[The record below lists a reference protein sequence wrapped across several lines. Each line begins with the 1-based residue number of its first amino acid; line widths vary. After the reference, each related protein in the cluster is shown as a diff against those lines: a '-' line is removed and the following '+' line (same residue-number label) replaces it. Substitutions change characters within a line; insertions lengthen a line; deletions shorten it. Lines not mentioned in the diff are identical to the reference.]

1 MPARVAVRDIAFFE
15 RRVDFARP
23 FQFGVSTVTAA
34 PQVFVRVAVD
44 VEGVGTSIGA
54 SAEMMAPKW
63 FDKRP
68 ALSPEATIDELRRAL
83 RIARELYLSES
94 GFETP
99 FGLHAARVQTQREA
113 CAKQDIPALA
123 AMFGPA
129 EIDKAIIDAVLRAY
143 QISFFGGMATNIA
156 GLDTALTPDIDD
168 AALVH
173 FLKTRSP
180 PSQVAVRHT
189 VGLRDDI
196 DDLHAEVLATGC
208 RYFKLK
214 LGGDVAADAM
224 RLAAIGKVLDAV
236 ANASGR
242 RVAVTVDA
250 NEQYADLAALTD
262 LCVRLRDD
270 DRLSSIASRLL
281 YIEQPLPRELTL
293 ETPLGGLGSHAI
305 IIDEADDGYDAFP
318 NAKALGYRGVSSKSC
333 KGVYKALLNGARAAT
348 WSTESADYFVA
359 AEDLTCHPGLAL
371 QQDMALGACLG
382 VSHAERNG
390 HHYVDGFAGA
400 PQAEAETFLAGH
412 SDLYHR
418 TADGIRVAIHD
429 GALSTRSLA
438 GRGFASCVHP
448 DWTSLDP
455 PEKPAN
461 KIVQET
467 TV

>member
-23 FQFGVSTVTAA
+23 FQFGVSIVAAA

-44 VEGVGTSIGA
+44 VEGIGTSVGA

-68 ALSPEATIDELRRAL
+68 ALSPEATISELRRAL
-83 RIARELYLSES
+83 WIARELYLSES
-94 GFETP
+94 GLETP
-99 FGLHAARVQTQREA
+99 FGLHAARVQAQREA
-113 CAKQDIPALA
+113 CAKEDIPALA

-129 EIDKAIIDAVLRAY
+129 EIDKAIIDAVLRAH
-143 QISFFGGMATNIA
+143 QISFFEGMVANIA
-156 GLDTALTPDIDD
+156 GIDVALTPDIDD
-168 AALVH
+168 GALVH
-173 FLKTRSP
+173 FLETRSP
-180 PSQVAVRHT
+180 PAQVAVRHT

-196 DDLHAEVLATGC
+196 DDLRAEALAMGC

-214 LGGDVAADAM
+214 LGGDVAADAV

-236 ANASGR
+236 ANATGR
-242 RVAVTVDA
+242 PVAVTVDA
-250 NEQYADLAALTD
+250 NEQYADMAALAD
-262 LCVRLRDD
+262 LCARLDDD
-270 DRLSSIASRLL
+270 DRLSSIANRLL
-281 YIEQPLPRELTL
+281 YIEQPLPRDLTSG
-293 ETPLGGLGSHAI
+293 TPLGRLDSHAI

-318 NAKALGYRGVSSKSC
+318 KAKALGYRGVSSKSC

-348 WSTESADYFVA
+348 WSTGSASYFVA
-359 AEDLTCHPGLAL
+359 AEDLTCQPGLAL
-371 QQDMALGACLG
+371 QQDVALGACLG

-400 PQAEAETFLAGH
+400 PQAEAEAFLAAH
-412 SDLYHR
+412 PDLYHR

-429 GALSTRSLA
+429 GALSTGSLV
-438 GRGFASCVHP
+438 GRGFASSVHP
-448 DWTSLDP
+448 DWASLDP
-455 PEKPAN
+455 LKKSAN